1 MPNSIITRPN
11 RDHHGFYTVGEFK
24 TYSKLEA
31 IEVGVRIGKPVTWN
45 YNRDVFENV
54 RWDIE
59 PSGGLDYYYRERA
72 IQLREK
78 YDYIVLFY
86 SGGSDSHNVLM
97 SFVKNN
103 IFIDEIVQYHQLEAY
118 NGDKTYVANL
128 EQFATSIPITQQLI
142 ETNPT
147 YKNTVHRLIDV
158 SAFKKQVLNDKRIQE
173 DWWHLHN
180 DFMGV
185 NATAVS
191 NIKYIEPAYRQ
202 IADSGKT
209 ICFLWGVDKPHMNVD
224 ANNNWMCSF
233 NDSRFATIISV
244 NSKLV
249 NETWCSEELF
259 YWTPDFPEIAV
270 KQAHVVKNYV
280 ENFTDNQVDNKYI
293 VKDIISTNK
302 YGHYVDMINTPSF
315 TFTKNNQ
322 PYTMM
327 LNGIR
332 RLVYPWWQPELVV
345 RPVLQS
351 CIFADSDYAYLKSNA
366 PDPAASRQYFK
377 GVVRL
382 REYMRKHAAQY
393 WYEYKHDPK
402 IGPFK
407 GGIKPMT
414 NTYSLKG
421 KK

>member
-31 IEVGVRIGKPVTWN
+31 IEVGVRIDKPVTWN

-72 IQLREK
+72 LQLREK
-78 YDYIVLFY
+78 YNYIVLFY
-86 SGGSDSHNVLM
+86 SGGSDSHNMLM

-118 NGDKTYVANL
+118 HGDKTYVANL
-128 EQFATSIPITQQLI
+128 EQFATSVPITQQLI

-147 YKNTVHRLIDV
+147 YKNTVHRLIDLT
-158 SAFKKQVLNDKRIQE
+158 SFKKQVLSDKVFKE
-173 DWWHLHN
+173 DWLHLHN
-180 DFMGV
+180 DYVGL
-185 NATAVS
+185 NATAVGEM
-191 NIKYIEPAYRQ
+191 KYIEPDYRQ

-209 ICFLWGVDKPHMNVD
+209 VCLLWGVDKPQMKVD
-224 ANNNWMCSF
+224 ANNNWTCSF
-233 NDSRFATIISV
+233 NESSFATIVSV

-259 YWTPDFPEIAV
+259 YWTPDFPEIVV

-280 ENFTDNQVDNKYI
+280 ENFTGEQVDNNYV
-293 VKDIISTNK
+293 VKDIISMNE
-302 YGHYVDMINTPSF
+302 YGHSVDMINIPAF

-322 PYTMM
+322 SYTMM
-327 LNGIR
+327 LNGVR

-345 RPVLQS
+345 RPIVQS

-366 PDPAASRQYFK
+366 PDPAGSRQFLK

-393 WYEYKHDPK
+393 WYEFQHDPK
-402 IGPFK
+402 IGPFN
-407 GGIKPMT
+407 GGIKSMT